1 MLAIL
6 KCVECTGRWAIIPY
20 DQRLCQCGIE
30 VQTKQQV
37 IAKCHLV
44 DGIRSSYSNA
54 SVDFANFMASLKS
67 AQQLAMVE
75 RILDFY
81 EHL

>member
-1 MLAIL
+1 MID
-6 KCVECTGRWAIIPY
+6 E
-20 DQRLCQCGIE
+20 CGIE
-30 VQTKQQV
+30 VQTEQHV
-37 IAKCHLV
+37 IAKCPLV
-44 DGIRSSYSNA
+44 DGIRSSYNYT
-54 SVDFANFMASLKS
+54 SVDFANVMASPKS